1 MALEDFMI
9 RFGIHFGVLAMHG
22 AVDFGADLSM
32 EFNLFTFY
40 REVTLVIEE
49 WFMDRVLQE
58 VHHTE

>member
-9 RFGIHFGVLAMHG
+9 RFGIHSGALAMRG

-32 EFNLFTFY
+32 AFNLFTFY

>member
-1 MALEDFMI
+1 MI
-9 RFGIHFGVLAMHG
+9 RFGIHSGVLAMRG
-22 AVDFGADLSM
+22 AVDFGVDQSM

-40 REVTLVIEE
+40 REVTSVIEE